1 VIILAIV
8 SGVAI
13 AALAAIVLAL
23 IGAGRATMRDISRQV
38 RVVSPPN
45 PPKQEKPKDGPGG
58 EVYLAGPPF
67 AADGTAGS

>member
-23 IGAGRATMRDISRQV
+23 IGAGRATMRDVSRQV
-38 RVVSPPN
+38 RLVA
-45 PPKQEKPKDGPGG
+45 PPKEPAPKDED

-67 AADGTAGS
+67 AGGGEAS

>member
-45 PPKQEKPKDGPGG
+45 PPKPKDG
-58 EVYLAGPPF
+58 EEAYLAGPPF
-67 AADGTAGS
+67 ASDGKAGS